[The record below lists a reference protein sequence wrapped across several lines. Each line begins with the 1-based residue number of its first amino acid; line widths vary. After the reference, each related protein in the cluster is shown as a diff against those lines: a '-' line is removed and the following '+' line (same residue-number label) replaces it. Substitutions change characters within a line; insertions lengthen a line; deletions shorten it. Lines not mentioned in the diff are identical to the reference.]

1 MKKLLT
7 IFLLPCL
14 LFFLSSC
21 KKKGVGLE
29 IDFHDPQEI
38 PTINHF
44 FEDADAWELIKHFG
58 EENIYFGNTPPNL
71 NDISFLVN
79 GMKYEYTERYSF
91 DLDADDPLHADFI
104 PITTSPPTYDA
115 SKEYHHFF
123 DQDESRI
130 WHKIKTQ
137 DSQGNDFVRKYKYYV
152 IGHDSLFT
160 AYYKETITDEGSG
173 RPTCA
178 IIFSGI
184 VRLDKNGQFAGI
196 SNFRYGKQF
205 ISYEKLP
212 AIANYAPGT
221 IFIKTHDALCIPLTW
236 DTIPDKNNREFLIP

>member
-71 NDISFLVN
+71 NDISFFF
-79 GMKYEYTERYSF
+79 TERHAFASVNDKSF
-91 DLDADDPLHADFI
+91 R
-104 PITTSPPTYDA
+104 
-115 SKEYHHFF
+115 FF
-123 DQDESRI
+123 PFS
-130 WHKIKTQ
+130 
-137 DSQGNDFVRKYKYYV
+137 FV
-152 IGHDSLFT
+152 
-160 AYYKETITDEGSG
+160 
-173 RPTCA
+173 C
-178 IIFSGI
+178 
-184 VRLDKNGQFAGI
+184 
-196 SNFRYGKQF
+196 
-205 ISYEKLP
+205 
-212 AIANYAPGT
+212 
-221 IFIKTHDALCIPLTW
+221 
-236 DTIPDKNNREFLIP
+236 